1 MAMSVALSFS
11 TQLRLFVLACVAALG
26 GCASVAGRGG
36 VPEVHVTEERDAG
49 GRVLRTMSYY
59 FVKERGEEEM
69 VFHGPRTDWYPSG
82 AKRCE
87 VYFAHGVRDGATTEW
102 DAEGRVTRRQSY
114 VAGEKAGATPI
125 AELFGVEL
133 PRVHSRFRW
142 WVGGEPSYE
151 QLYDERGELVGIVIR
166 SDGVDIARCVRSDR
180 DERGSYHR
188 SHWAYWSA
196 SGDLLG
202 SGEFREGVPW
212 EGVCF
217 THRQEGSL
225 ASTEFGRYREGKLIE
240 RVPAPVGAML
250 GERAIPVGER

>member
-1 MAMSVALSFS
+1 MGSSVALSLS
-11 TQLRLFVLACVAALG
+11 TYVRLLVLSCLAMLG
-26 GCASVAGRGG
+26 GCASVAGREG
-36 VPEVHVTEERDAG
+36 VPEVHVSEERDAG
-49 GRVLRTMSYY
+49 GRVLRTVSYY
-59 FVKERGEEEM
+59 CFKERGEEEM
-69 VFHGPRTDWYPSG
+69 VLHGPRTDWYSNG

-87 VYFAHGVRDGATTEW
+87 VYFSHGVRDGATTEW

-114 VAGEKAGATPI
+114 VAGGMAGATPI
-125 AELFGVEL
+125 EKLFGAEL
-133 PRVHSRFRW
+133 PAVHSRFRA
-142 WVGGEPSYE
+142 WVGGEPCYE

-180 DERGSYHR
+180 DERGRYHR

-196 SGDLLG
+196 SGELLG
-202 SGEFREGVPW
+202 SGEFRDGVPW

-217 THRQEGSL
+217 THRQNGSL

-240 RVPAPVGAML
+240 RVPAQVAATL